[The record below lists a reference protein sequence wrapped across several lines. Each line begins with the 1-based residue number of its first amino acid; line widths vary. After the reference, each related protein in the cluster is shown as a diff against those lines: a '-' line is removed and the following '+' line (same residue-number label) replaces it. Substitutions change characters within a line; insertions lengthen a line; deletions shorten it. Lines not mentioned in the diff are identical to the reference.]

1 MYQASFN
8 NRIAMATVDAPWD
21 KLVFKIKTY
30 KYTLKVA
37 KFHLPATYHFRKQRE
52 KQVCRWIPPPPPG
65 LFRALNNYARFP
77 LDCNGIVK
85 SCTPRNFQLTVRRF
99 LRIYDKNLLGCKSE
113 AFSVRFLFSVL
124 INLCTICHTTPLCLH
139 SQSV

>member
-1 MYQASFN
+1 
-8 NRIAMATVDAPWD
+8 MATVDAPSD

-37 KFHLPATYHFRKQRE
+37 KFHLPATYRFSKQRE
-52 KQVCRWIPPPPPG
+52 NQVCRWIPPPV
-65 LFRALNNYARFP
+65 LFRAFNNYARFP
-77 LDCNGIVK
+77 LDRNGIVK
-85 SCTPRNFQLTVRRF
+85 SCAPRNFQLTIRRF

-124 INLCTICHTTPLCLH
+124 INLCTISYTNLNRTI
-139 SQSV
+139 SRSVTI